1 MAIIKMIKNP
11 PKTKVS
17 LKKAINYITQPG
29 KTRPDLVGGLNC
41 DWVRAYNEFCEVKSQ
56 FEKEDGIQAKHFV
69 MSFDVK
75 DNVSVETAKQIAD
88 ELLKNKLFTNFQV
101 VYAVHKDKDHIH
113 THFLIN
119 SVSFENGK
127 RWHQTAEDLRNLK
140 AFSNEICKSHGLSEM
155 DFNKNAGSLSDI
167 EYQNRFESWKYELYL
182 AVLNSSYRAG
192 NKEDFINILD
202 NIGYKVNWEDN
213 KKYITFTTP
222 DGKKCRNRNIYPRYK
237 FTKEALEKQFEH
249 NVCNIDKNKMLK
261 SQENF
266 IQKVT
271 AQTDVKYPISF
282 IVESEEKQRSMTYNQ
297 WYEQNKEYLINDDKY
312 DTYKCIGFAIKNST
326 NEKEFID
333 RINRM
338 GLKVEFDRES
348 NVTIFTSKQGIEYG
362 NYEMYQGE
370 KYSPKELLNI
380 FLLNQKRKNFYKE
393 YFNCL
398 KQSNSKEELEKL
410 LKKCG
415 YTSEQIDNEYNIF
428 IDGELITNIS
438 LQKVSDNIFN
448 SISYRYLSEKLW
460 ESENVGV
467 FFKKINEDEHNIWV
481 DDDKV
486 IYAFNEKKYSNK
498 NFDTDKLKEH
508 FVIKEFFKA
517 YRESLWENKDMN
529 SLSSELKSK
538 GYVLEKNQ
546 EEYNV
551 LKEGE
556 VDVIYKMKI
565 DKVENDIF
573 EISSYKYLFEKIKE
587 AENIQEFIKN
597 LSFEGNSLKKIND
610 KIVYTIN
617 GKQYENDNFNTINI
631 EKKFNIKDLYKEYF
645 NCLKQSDDIEMLK
658 HELEKKYDL
667 QYNTKTLC
675 FEIYLKGK
683 EEKLTD
689 MSVEKIGDNFFNKDS
704 FKLLLSCMWMSDS
717 VNDFMENLI
726 DRDVTVDE
734 DENGLYYKI
743 CEKEYRNEVF
753 DNERLNEY
761 FFLKQEKK
769 ELIEVLRIAKYHS
782 KSMKEFCNNLEKL
795 GYSVISTENN
805 EITYRTPNNTVISNG
820 DLFLGK
826 YFTREK
832 LEEQFFNNRIDNNF
846 NNICSFLHI
855 FMSDNSMPVSSA
867 ISLVGDKDLSGEKL
881 REFLYHFER
890 GTASIYNRNL
900 YDGLSI

>member
-182 AVLNSSYRAG
+182 AMLNSSYRAG

-202 NIGYKVNWEDN
+202 SIGYKVNWEDN

-282 IVESEEKQRSMTYNQ
+282 IVENEEKQRSMTYNQ

-348 NVTIFTSKQGIEYG
+348 NITIFTSKQGIEYG

-370 KYSPKELLNI
+370 KYSPKELLKRFEKNNI
-380 FLLNQKRKNFYKE
+380 AKKFREVFWQAIKESDSMSIFKDKLLQNGYDYEYKENNYIFKNRDGLKIDTSSFKEDFQSIFEKNIITKFLLYNKWLSNDISEFFEKLISSNCEIRIENNSILYSFDSHIYKDDNFNIDNLNS
-393 YFNCL
+393 YFNMKNDRREL
-398 KQSNSKEELEKL
+398 QSILWYIKSCSYSKSDFIEKL
-410 LKKCG
+410 NRLGYDVEWKDDGTIKFTTPLKN
-415 YTSEQIDNEYNIF
+415 TFNI
-428 IDGELITNIS
+428 E
-438 LQKVSDNIFN
+438 
-448 SISYRYLSEKLW
+448 
-460 ESENVGV
+460 
-467 FFKKINEDEHNIWV
+467 
-481 DDDKV
+481 
-486 IYAFNEKKYSNK
+486 
-498 NFDTDKLKEH
+498 
-508 FVIKEFFKA
+508 
-517 YRESLWENKDMN
+517 
-529 SLSSELKSK
+529 ELKSFDFNMET
-538 GYVLEKNQ
+538 LQ
-546 EEYNV
+546 EE
-551 LKEGE
+551 
-556 VDVIYKMKI
+556 
-565 DKVENDIF
+565 F
-573 EISSYKYLFEKIKE
+573 
-587 AENIQEFIKN
+587 AEN
-597 LSFEGNSLKKIND
+597 KIN
-610 KIVYTIN
+610 
-617 GKQYENDNFNTINI
+617 ND
-631 EKKFNIKDLYKEYF
+631 FNILCEF
-645 NCLKQSDDIEMLK
+645 LNLFRSRDDIPVTNMMRV
-658 HELEKKYDL
+658 HPDL
-667 QYNTKTLC
+667 T
-675 FEIYLKGK
+675 
-683 EEKLTD
+683 
-689 MSVEKIGDNFFNKDS
+689 
-704 FKLLLSCMWMSDS
+704 
-717 VNDFMENLI
+717 
-726 DRDVTVDE
+726 
-734 DENGLYYKI
+734 
-743 CEKEYRNEVF
+743 
-753 DNERLNEY
+753 
-761 FFLKQEKK
+761 
-769 ELIEVLRIAKYHS
+769 
-782 KSMKEFCNNLEKL
+782 
-795 GYSVISTENN
+795 
-805 EITYRTPNNTVISNG
+805 
-820 DLFLGK
+820 
-826 YFTREK
+826 
-832 LEEQFFNNRIDNNF
+832 
-846 NNICSFLHI
+846 
-855 FMSDNSMPVSSA
+855 
-867 ISLVGDKDLSGEKL
+867 GEKL
-881 REFLYHFER
+881 REFLYHFEK

-900 YDGLSI
+900 NDGLSI